1 MAAGEATDGRELA
14 GSGRNQS
21 LARAFALL
29 ECLAAHSGGAS
40 VATLS
45 RELRLPRA
53 TVTRLLG
60 SLADLGAVSRAE
72 SGRAWRLGP
81 AIARLGRAAGQP
93 DGLADLARPLL
104 VEASGALRET
114 VFLGVPAGRLAA
126 QVVAEVPGPSVVGV
140 GSWLGR
146 TLSSPASGFVRMLLA
161 ELAPDEAERALAGLP
176 LRAHTPTTITDPER
190 LLAEVRRVRD
200 EDACVVVDEFE
211 IGLAGLAVPV
221 RRDGR
226 LVAMVGMYLPTARL
240 TDRLRTDAIRVL
252 REVAGRLERVAGG

>member
-1 MAAGEATDGRELA
+1 MAAGASTDGRDLA

-29 ECLAAHSGGAS
+29 DRLAAHSGGAS
-40 VATLS
+40 VAVLA
-45 RELRLPRA
+45 RELGLPRA

-60 SLADLGAVSRAE
+60 SLADVGAVTRAE
-72 SGRAWRLGP
+72 SGRGWRLGP
-81 AIARLGRAAGQP
+81 EIARLGRAAG
-93 DGLADLARPLL
+93 DADALAELARPLL
-104 VEASGALRET
+104 VEASATLRET
-114 VFLGVPAGRLAA
+114 VFLGVPAGRLSA

-161 ELAPDEAERALAGLP
+161 ELAPDDAERALAWLP
-176 LRAHTPTTITDPER
+176 LRAHTPTTITDPRR
-190 LLAEVRRVRD
+190 LLAEVQRVRD

-211 IGLAGLAVPV
+211 VGLAGLAVPV

-240 TDRLRTDAIRVL
+240 ADAVREQALRVL
-252 REVAGRLERVAGG
+252 RDVSGRLERVAGA

>member
-1 MAAGEATDGRELA
+1 MAAGGNGRELA

-21 LARAFALL
+21 LGRAFAVL
-29 ECLAAHSGGAS
+29 ESLAGHTAGAS

-45 RELRLPRA
+45 RELGLPRA

-60 SLADLGAVSRAE
+60 SLADLGAVTRAE

-81 AIARLGRAAGQP
+81 AIARLGRAAGQA
-93 DGLADLARPLL
+93 DALAELARPLL
-104 VEASGALRET
+104 VEASGTLRET
-114 VFLGVPAGRLAA
+114 VFLGVPAGRLSA

-161 ELAPDEAERALAGLP
+161 ELAPGEAERALDGLP
-176 LRAHTPTTITDPER
+176 LRAHTPTTITDPVR
-190 LLAEVRRVRD
+190 LLAEIQRVRD

-211 IGLAGLAVPV
+211 TGLAGLAVPV

-240 TDRLRTDAIRVL
+240 TDALREQALRVL
-252 REVAGRLERVAGG
+252 RDVSARLGRIAGG